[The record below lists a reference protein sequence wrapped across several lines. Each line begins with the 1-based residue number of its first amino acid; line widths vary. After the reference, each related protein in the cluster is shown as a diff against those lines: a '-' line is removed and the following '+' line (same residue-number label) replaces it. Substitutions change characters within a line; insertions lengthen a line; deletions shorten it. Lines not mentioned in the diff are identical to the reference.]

1 MCSSC
6 NNLFDSP
13 DPVNP
18 VPPPDVNNMA
28 FAAVII
34 FAFLFMLQSDLFKKP
49 RRKRQAKS

>member
-6 NNLFDSP
+6 NDVFDS

-28 FAAVII
+28 IAAVLI
-34 FAFLFMLQSDLFKKP
+34 FAFLFMLQSSLFSRP
-49 RRKRQAKS
+49 RRKRKAKS